1 MRVRVALN
9 HECVRSHWQSRRSS
23 GFATDALHTRWL
35 RPGEDGQRAH
45 SLACVLDTDV
55 AWLTNDEY
63 VSAPDPPLDSW
74 PEAQLPPETPLPSCP
89 ERSVGLSLPLPISAR
104 LDLLVALAERAGER
118 TSRKEV
124 VAACILG
131 APDGA
136 EELVRWLH
144 VYRRSPADSL
154 YTSGS
159 RLEDLELARARPG
172 PRPRPWRHRSPAAS
186 P

>member
-1 MRVRVALN
+1 MPHRARSLNIGRRLAASRPELSTPPGAWASAAPGLFGALW
-9 HECVRSHWQSRRSS
+9 SP
-23 GFATDALHTRWL
+23 WL
-35 RPGEDGQRAH
+35 NPCA
-45 SLACVLDTDV
+45 
-55 AWLTNDEY
+55 
-63 VSAPDPPLDSW
+63 
-74 PEAQLPPETPLPSCP
+74 
-89 ERSVGLSLPLPISAR
+89 ERYRGLSLPLPISAR

-144 VYRRSPADSL
+144 VYRRSPADSV

-172 PRPRPWRHRSPAAS
+172 LRLRPWRQRSPAAS

>member
-1 MRVRVALN
+1 V
-9 HECVRSHWQSRRSS
+9 SSR
-23 GFATDALHTRWL
+23 
-35 RPGEDGQRAH
+35 
-45 SLACVLDTDV
+45 
-55 AWLTNDEY
+55 
-63 VSAPDPPLDSW
+63 DPPPSGW
-74 PEAQLPPETPLPSCP
+74 PGVQLPPETPLPSCP

-104 LDLLVALAERAGER
+104 IDLLVALAEQAGER

-144 VYRRSPADSL
+144 VYRRSPAVSV

-159 RLEDLELARARPG
+159 QLADLEPGPARPG
-172 PRPRPWRHRSPAAS
+172 PRPRPWRNRSRPTSA
-186 P
+186 